1 MSELLC
7 STYSQLI
14 DTHFPLKK
22 VSDTKCN
29 PPVNWFT
36 DSLRQKRDFLSTVR
50 IVCEAEKS
58 SGYTNIYKQLKRE
71 YQKEITLTKR
81 AAFNN
86 FISKSDNKSKDS
98 WRLINYELARH
109 HRHDSSKISSEEFN
123 VHFSKI
129 AENII
134 SKINPQKVSD
144 IKPAIN
150 HLGNTLFEFQY
161 ITEDMVLYSILY
173 LKNTS
178 SMDIYNIN
186 SKMVK
191 ETKHIL
197 VPLLT
202 HLFNT
207 CVSSGTFPESLQCAK
222 VVPLFKKGNKSDV
235 NNYRP
240 ISIIPIFGKLLEIIL
255 KELLLDHLMHI
266 SFFSERQWGF
276 LPGKSTVEA
285 VRVVISDIIEGLEEG
300 NHILLALYDISKAF
314 DCVSHDLLMAKLEFY
329 GIRGTQLKLLQSYL
343 TDRKQYVCCNNKDS
357 ILLPVTSG
365 VPQGSVLGPLLF
377 LVYVNDLPSSVPDKC
392 FLFADDTT
400 ILSRANSGGV
410 DSLAQAKKWFDANHL
425 KLNEGKTQKIEF
437 SSNKRADKCDPVK
450 LLGIVLDSSLTWASH
465 VDYLCAKL
473 SSQIFALRQLKSC
486 VDNSTLRTVY
496 YSLIHS
502 NILYGIV
509 LWGKSSCSN
518 KVFFMQKYAIRI
530 LVDAPYG
537 TSCRRYFKDLEVLPL
552 ACVYI
557 METLTLVHRNPDM
570 LTRHSEIHSYDTR
583 FCNNIVAPRSRLQMT
598 QANRLD
604 VSLYNY
610 LINYFD
616 NVLFQYMSINTFKKW
631 IKQFLLTH
639 SLYVYCTRVHQFF
652 DYCRNLI
659 CDCKYYHCKRRS
671 INYLS
676 IFLIFHVA
684 PKAEVARC

>member
-1 MSELLC
+1 MRKFEQSLSKINWNSFYSACDADYMSELLC

-58 SGYTNIYKQLKRE
+58 SGYINIYKQLKRE

-86 FISKSDNKSKDS
+86 FINNSDNKSKDS

-129 AENII
+129 AEDII
-134 SKINPQKVSD
+134 SKINPQKVGVSD
-144 IKPAIN
+144 IKTAIN

-161 ITEDMVLYSILY
+161 ITEDMVLYSILH

-202 HLFNT
+202 YLFNT

-314 DCVSHDLLMAKLEFY
+314 DCVSHDLLMDKLVAI
-329 GIRGTQLKLLQSYL
+329 GL
-343 TDRKQYVCCNNKDS
+343 TDNTISFFKSYFDKRCQVVNMNGVVS
-357 ILLPVTSG
+357 SVLPQRHG
-365 VPQGSVLGPLLF
+365 VPQGSVLGPLFF
-377 LVYVNDLPSSVPDKC
+377 LIYVNGFPDFISPTKC
-392 FLFADDTT
+392 NLFADDTT
-400 ILSRANSGGV
+400 VIVKSPEVGNLGRLSDEEEERAR
-410 DSLAQAKKWFDANHL
+410 KWFANH
-425 KLNEGKTQKIEF
+425 KLLLNSDKTQKLIISTRPSIAERN
-437 SSNKRADKCDPVK
+437 SVT
-450 LLGIVLDSSLTWASH
+450 LLGITIDDRLTWCSH
-465 VDYLCAKL
+465 VDILCNKL
-473 SSQIFALRQLKSC
+473 STVLYILRKLKQSLD
-486 VDNSTLRTVY
+486 VHVLRTVY
-496 YSLIHS
+496 YALFHS
-502 NILYGIV
+502 KMQYGLNI
-509 LWGKSSCSN
+509 WGASSEATR
-518 KVFFMQKYAIRI
+518 VFKMQKKAIRI
-530 LVDAPYG
+530 IMGLGFRD
-537 TSCRRYFKDLEVLPL
+537 SCRSSFSELQIMPLPSVYMYVSLLEVRKNL
-552 ACVYI
+552 AN
-557 METLTLVHRNPDM
+557 LTLQSDLHTIGTRNSH
-570 LTRHSEIHSYDTR
+570 LLRL
-583 FCNNIVAPRSRLQMT
+583 PRYRLSKSQK
-598 QANRLD
+598 N
-604 VSLYNY
+604 SLN
-610 LINYFD
+610 LKLF
-616 NVLFQYMSINTFKKW
+616 NVLPESFKNMEELAFKNS
-631 IKQFLLTH
+631 IKQLFLTNSFYSCEEYFSHLG
-639 SLYVYCTRVHQFF
+639 
-652 DYCRNLI
+652 
-659 CDCKYYHCKRRS
+659 
-671 INYLS
+671 
-676 IFLIFHVA
+676 
-684 PKAEVARC
+684 